1 MTLGVSAQ
9 RKHCCMLHAVR
20 FFPIQLYKCRGRNR
34 IAAEGLRLM
43 GSLSAKSYYNCGPS
57 LGEEQGVGRPDN
69 YHRIQE

>member
-1 MTLGVSAQ
+1 M
-9 RKHCCMLHAVR
+9 
-20 FFPIQLYKCRGRNR
+20 

-69 YHRIQE
+69 YHRLQE